1 MVENIFPEH
10 TQLRTYIEKIS
21 SLDFEKIA
29 MEFESPLTTEQTTAW
44 RTLRNLC
51 DVDWVLLENLK
62 IRLTPPPSQ
71 PFLADICR
79 FIDNI
84 NSYRTSPTQ
93 GGVIMG
99 IQTIAK
105 LLLSD
110 NPTKTQIFLWLANL
124 NALSYVIQQKDI
136 AGVTNDVKNVTKEAY
151 INLQE
156 IRDAVAKADS
166 AIVHIQEAAGKAGVS
181 KEAVHFQKEI
191 SRHHWGQ
198 FIWLGI
204 TAILTVGFIIT
215 AWFYNQWVS
224 PISDTTQGLVQF
236 VTTKI
241 LVFSTMAFAI
251 AFSAK
256 NYTAS
261 RHNLIVNRHRQNA
274 LLTYQALTEAAK
286 ARGTEDIILAHA
298 AACIYSPQE
307 TGFSKSGGEGG
318 GSKSVLELLTKNST
332 PGEK

>member
-1 MVENIFPEH
+1 
-10 TQLRTYIEKIS
+10 
-21 SLDFEKIA
+21 
-29 MEFESPLTTEQTTAW
+29 
-44 RTLRNLC
+44 
-51 DVDWVLLENLK
+51 
-62 IRLTPPPSQ
+62 
-71 PFLADICR
+71 
-79 FIDNI
+79 
-84 NSYRTSPTQ
+84 
-93 GGVIMG
+93 MG